1 MFQEC
6 SVVVLCFAIVQAKMY
21 NQSDI
26 DLSKCKT
33 HYSRSGSV
41 YKDFY
46 SISETPS
53 ANDTL
58 LLDFHFSVLA
68 PSDAHILLAS
78 SDKVQ
83 KTDPAYEIVIGAGG
97 NTFCDIR
104 RKQKSDVKSSVR
116 VKGLLNALDPQ
127 SFWLHITK
135 DGDIAV
141 GKEGE
146 ELPFI
151 SWVDPDPLPLKVIS
165 FSTWSGVEAKWYFD
179 CEFKHETEEIQR
191 PLTDLDRL
199 RKDYLYH
206 YNPYVRPVKHFNTTT
221 TVSLAININHVALD
235 EKRSVIEVLGVTKM
249 GWQDE
254 KLRWNPHNYSGI
266 QVMHIF
272 RREIWQPDLCLYN
285 AVGDIRDLLEDT
297 LMVVHY
303 TGYVEWNPAIKMKAF
318 CEGQNLETW
327 PKETHKCN
335 LIMGFMREFNHMRIS
350 FNRNDSSLIYYESSE
365 WSILEA
371 DVITNISAAEQNIT
385 SEPAIFE
392 INLTIKRNSMALDW
406 IFFSP
411 FILIS
416 ISVLSSFWIA
426 PFGQLKISVVS
437 AQLVICT
444 LILLSLSLIVPNHS
458 KKVPYI
464 VSLYSY
470 TLLAIL
476 IAIIVSIVVV
486 NLARSYHKKAVPHV
500 LCTILTSKCIRI
512 FLCLPN
518 VKMADNY
525 GNLYDTQEKHQT
537 IWVLMGTAIDRLT
550 FIIYLMLSIY
560 TIILKNNYK

>member
-1 MFQEC
+1 MKNVKMFQEC
-6 SVVVLCFAIVQAKMY
+6 SVLVLCFAIVQARMY

-46 SISETPS
+46 SITETPS

-68 PSDAHILLAS
+68 PSDAHILLAT

-104 RKQKSDVKSSVR
+104 RKQKSDVKSSIR

-135 DGDIAV
+135 DNPYENLQALRKSDFHQPV
-141 GKEGE
+141 
-146 ELPFI
+146 
-151 SWVDPDPLPLKVIS
+151 WVHKVCWNEKS
-165 FSTWSGVEAKWYFD
+165 FVLSTSLIP
-179 CEFKHETEEIQR
+179 EIQNAS
-191 PLTDLDRL
+191 LVHYKKGFDR
-199 RKDYLYH
+199 
-206 YNPYVRPVKHFNTTT
+206 
-221 TVSLAININHVALD
+221 D
-235 EKRSVIEVLGVTKM
+235 EKRSVFEVLGVTKL

-254 KLRWNPHNYSGI
+254 KLIWDPHDYSGI

-285 AVGDIRDLLEDT
+285 AVGDVRDLLEDT

-318 CEGQNLETW
+318 CEGQDLETW
-327 PKETHKCN
+327 PKETHKCS
-335 LIMGFMREFNHMRIS
+335 LIMGFMREFSHMRIS

-371 DVITNISAAEQNIT
+371 DVITNISAAEQNIA

-392 INLTIKRNSMALDW
+392 MNLTIKRNTKALDW

-416 ISVLSSFWIA
+416 ISLLSSFWIS
-426 PFGQLKISVVS
+426 PFGQLKISMVS
-437 AQLVICT
+437 VQLVICT

-458 KKVPYI
+458 KRVPYI
-464 VSLYSY
+464 VTLYSY
-470 TLLAIL
+470 TLVAIL

-486 NLARSYHKKAVPHV
+486 NLARSYHKKAVPHI
-500 LCTILTSKCIRI
+500 LCRILTSKVIRI

-537 IWVLMGTAIDRLT
+537 IWVLMGTAVDRLT

-560 TIILKNNYK
+560 AIVLKNNYT